1 MLEVRD
7 VVKVY
12 PAVGEEPVRAI
23 DGVSFDV
30 ARGELVALYGP
41 SGSGK
46 TTLLELIARVL
57 RPDSGTVYVGGR
69 DIAGLQGREIDRYR
83 LEQLGLVLQSTRL
96 IAGLTVLENA
106 AMRLMER
113 GSRWGEAKEQV
124 IPLLGR
130 LDLGG
135 RLRHRPGQLSAGERQ
150 RVAIAMA
157 LSTGPG
163 LVLADEPTGTLDSR
177 RARVVLDL
185 LAEVCRERGT
195 ATLITTHDPTAA
207 SVADRAWALHD
218 GRLVDHE
225 PDAPPAPARAG

>member
-1 MLEVRD
+1 MLEVRGL
-7 VVKVY
+7 VKVY

-57 RPDSGTVYVGGR
+57 RPDAGTVLVDGR
-69 DIAGLQGREIDRYR
+69 DIAELQGRAIDRYR

-113 GSRWGEAKEQV
+113 GSRWGEAREQV
-124 IPLLGR
+124 VPLLRR

-195 ATLITTHDPTAA
+195 ATLITTHDPAAA

-218 GRLVDHE
+218 GRLIDHD
-225 PDAPPAPARAG
+225 PDAPPAPMPAG